1 MRLTTVKMSADD
13 AFLINSLNFLWH
25 TSDNSLMIDDDN
37 ETISEINAF
46 TRVMSVESETDIA
59 HLSSSHSKKQSK
71 THDCLNLHTV
81 IESIISFLHH
91 SISFNIALSQ
101 NQDEQTVSEDDY
113 EAAATVI
120 FVSIIIVTSPFSERK
135 NQQDSSQN
143 KENWEIMRIVDK
155 RWTRRDCKYKMHWK
169 NTWMSDSELRNAT
182 RLVRKFDAHVR
193 RQREGKRS
201 RSTRV
206 EKNRWSM
213 TVSKRSWHHIVLS
226 LQMLW
231 QSSRRIARVQNT
243 VELVQ
248 RLCSN
253 VLLEIHDTSL
263 YTTKS

>member
-25 TSDNSLMIDDDN
+25 TSDNSLVIDDDDK
-37 ETISEINAF
+37 TISEIDAF
-46 TRVMSVESETDIA
+46 TRVMSVEFKTDIA

-81 IESIISFLHH
+81 IESIILFLHH

-101 NQDEQTVSEDDY
+101 NRDEQTVSEDDY
-113 EAAATVI
+113 KAAVTVI
-120 FVSIIIVTSPFSERK
+120 LLSIIIITSPFSERK

-143 KENWEIMRIVDK
+143 EENWEIMRIVDK
-155 RWTRRDCKYKMHWK
+155 RWTRRDCEYKMHWK
-169 NTWMSDSELRNAT
+169 NTWMFDSELRNAT

-206 EKNRWSM
+206 EKNRWLM
-213 TVSKRSWHHIVLS
+213 TVSKRSWHYIVSS
-226 LQMLW
+226 LQMSW
-231 QSSRRIARVQNT
+231 QSSRRITRVQNT

-253 VLLEIHDTSL
+253 VLLKIHDTSL